1 MREKQT
7 VSEKEIQFSENSKHS
22 SQLFFFTQLLRI
34 VTTQL
39 FREHLSV
46 DTETPSECVCG
57 CIWLGVFPFAVLL
70 CADVIDD
77 AWVII
82 IQLSTAG

>member
-1 MREKQT
+1 M
-7 VSEKEIQFSENSKHS
+7 
-22 SQLFFFTQLLRI
+22 
-34 VTTQL
+34 TTQL

-46 DTETPSECVCG
+46 DTETLSECVCG

-70 CADVIDD
+70 CAEVIDD

-82 IQLSTAG
+82 IQHITAG